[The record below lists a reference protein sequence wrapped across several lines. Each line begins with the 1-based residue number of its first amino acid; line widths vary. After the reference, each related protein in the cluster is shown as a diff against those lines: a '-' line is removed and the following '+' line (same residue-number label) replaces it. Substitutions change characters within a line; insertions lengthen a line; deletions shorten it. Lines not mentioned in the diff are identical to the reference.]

1 MDSPFFLSFFA
12 SFSAPA
18 QIGRIAKCG
27 HTGFVFYTYLF
38 SSIIQYTNFHQIR
51 NGTSKPNN
59 NRSKQSLKKSK
70 YRKIM
75 STVLLW
81 SLHNKLFFFFFFLM
95 RCFLNSYSLYDFVI
109 VTLSHFFF
117 SLSFGTCENS
127 CIIIF
132 FSTKDSVNFSI
143 FIFSPSPKQTLA
155 H

>member
-1 MDSPFFLSFFA
+1 MDSPFFFLSFFA
-12 SFSAPA
+12 SFSA

-27 HTGFVFYTYLF
+27 HRGFVFYTYLF
-38 SSIIQYTNFHQIR
+38 SSIIQYTNFHQMR

-81 SLHNKLFFFFFFLM
+81 SLHHKLFFFLM

-117 SLSFGTCENS
+117 PLSFGTCENS
-127 CIIIF
+127 CIIIL

>member
-1 MDSPFFLSFFA
+1 MIRTKVEIQAIKSQNDGLPFFFLSFFA
-12 SFSAPA
+12 SFSA

-27 HTGFVFYTYLF
+27 HRGFVFYTYLF

-81 SLHNKLFFFFFFLM
+81 SLHNKLFFFFWWDAFWIVIAYMIL
-95 RCFLNSYSLYDFVI
+95 LLSLYH
-109 VTLSHFFF
+109 TFFF
-117 SLSFGTCENS
+117 PFLLEHAKT
-127 CIIIF
+127 
-132 FSTKDSVNFSI
+132 V
-143 FIFSPSPKQTLA
+143 A
-155 H
+155 

>member
-1 MDSPFFLSFFA
+1 MGRDINDKDKSGNSSHKKSKRWTPLFFFEFFFA
-12 SFSAPA
+12 SFSA

-27 HTGFVFYTYLF
+27 HRGFVFYTYLF

-81 SLHNKLFFFFFFLM
+81 SLHHKLFFFFLM
-95 RCFLNSYSLYDFVI
+95 RCFLNSFSLYYFVI

-117 SLSFGTCENS
+117 P
-127 CIIIF
+127 F
-132 FSTKDSVNFSI
+132 FWNMR
-143 FIFSPSPKQTLA
+143 KQL
-155 H
+155 HNYFVFHKR